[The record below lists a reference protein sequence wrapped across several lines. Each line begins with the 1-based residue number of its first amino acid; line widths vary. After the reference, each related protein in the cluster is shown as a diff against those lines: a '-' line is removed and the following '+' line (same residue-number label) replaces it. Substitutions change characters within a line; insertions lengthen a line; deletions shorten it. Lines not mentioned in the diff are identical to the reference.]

1 MSHGLSCSSIKTPFE
16 LQRVSQ
22 YSGLRR
28 DHIFGSAQFHW
39 SLQGRDICVS
49 QVSVAADYSDSVPDS
64 SSYATSYH
72 PLEELR
78 DNGRARDAMPTS
90 AEIARTAVEANSK
103 ALLIFPSSVH
113 YEPHEQISWA
123 EFDYVI
129 DDFGGLAL
137 PFIESDNLLICFVF
151 YTYSHFLKV
160 LSTYLQIYFLRFM
173 TLYSLSHICLI
184 QSETFTDVTLSI
196 AHFIIAGIWNDWGM
210 SENSNWT
217 HPVYFAKCLSKAIN
231 VEHTKKM
238 DRPSNGVAV
247 WGFLKPTFI
256 DEEFYLRRLF
266 HDEESDSD
274 TSDCKDEDIRSY
286 STKDDGRCGRST
298 IYRLDI
304 AKIELFSVYGIQSMI
319 GVQDFQYAEPDILVH
334 SNPSILERFVQ
345 TGTRCSVALKAL
357 CKKKGLYV
365 EVANLIGVDSLGMDV
380 RVFSGTEVRTHRFS
394 FKTRATSECAADKQ
408 IQQLLFP
415 RARRKKLKTLDKPR
429 DDPY

>member
-1 MSHGLSCSSIKTPFE
+1 MLVSTTPPPSSSSFSLGCSNCLRCHVEPMICSVSHGLSCSSIKTPFE

-28 DHIFGSAQFHW
+28 EHLFGSAQFHW

-64 SSYATSYH
+64 SSYATGYH

-129 DDFGGLAL
+129 DDFGD
-137 PFIESDNLLICFVF
+137 IFVEVHD
-151 YTYSHFLKV
+151 SQNI
-160 LSTYLQIYFLRFM
+160 LQDHGA
-173 TLYSLSHICLI
+173 SNPVVD
-184 QSETFTDVTLSI
+184 EPNK
-196 AHFIIAGIWNDWGM
+196 AGIWNDWGM

-274 TSDCKDEDIRSY
+274 TSDCKDGDIMSY

-319 GVQDFQYAEPDILVH
+319 GIQDFQYAEPDILVH

-345 TGTRCSVALKAL
+345 TGKRCSVALKAL
-357 CKKKGLYV
+357 CKKKGLHV
-365 EVANLIGVDSLGMDV
+365 EGANLIGVDSLGMDV
-380 RVFSGTEVRTHRFS
+380 RVYSGTEVRTHRFS